1 MEMKNIWSPEEM
13 KKNDEGEEEKY
24 LEKGKLLETKKREL
38 KGRKYLEKGRLLWT
52 NGQVEWGWG
61 CGMP

>member
-1 MEMKNIWSPEEM
+1 M